1 MDLEEVS
8 SLQRVRNSGSLFQSN
23 VCDLFSRGFS
33 CCPFYRGVRK
43 ARVDCNTLIDRS
55 LQPQI
60 SWGPPRPHPI
70 LRTMH
75 VEYTG
80 NKISTRLG
88 TLHRTHKVLPK
99 STCLML
105 YSTIVLPLFDY
116 CWSIWDSCGVGS
128 KSYLD
133 NLSLTDVAPVSLKV
147 DQSGLAHKRVDY
159 LKCVLVYKCLYGMAP
174 LYF

>member
-1 MDLEEVS
+1 
-8 SLQRVRNSGSLFQSN
+8 
-23 VCDLFSRGFS
+23 
-33 CCPFYRGVRK
+33 
-43 ARVDCNTLIDRS
+43 
-55 LQPQI
+55 
-60 SWGPPRPHPI
+60 
-70 LRTMH
+70 
-75 VEYTG
+75 
-80 NKISTRLG
+80 
-88 TLHRTHKVLPK
+88 
-99 STCLML
+99 ML

-116 CWSIWDSCGVGS
+116 CWSLWDSCGVGS